1 MSGESARRTVAR
13 VRGRRS
19 WFPVPRKGESGRA
32 SRLLWTT
39 ASNHAMHGQPRERE
53 PPDTGRVMGR
63 ITAYGNEVRLA
74 FV

>member
-13 VRGRRS
+13 VRS
-19 WFPVPRKGESGRA
+19 QILVPRSKGESGRA